1 MSVGSDGL
9 LKLWNVRK
17 GECTNTWEAHDDK
30 VLA

>member
-9 LKLWNVRK
+9 MKLWSVRK